1 MVLEIR
7 FRMRRAFPRT
17 AHYGAVRSRDSA
29 RAKESRQ
36 FASGVL
42 IIEVVST
49 GKAVVLLILF
59 AGIAAV
65 AWQAGRKAER
75 QAARGVES
83 VSPVVTAPITEEPA
97 APAPLPAAESEATF
111 EVPIA
116 ETDVRPTLV
125 PYTAPEE
132 RPSDT
137 TARCVML
144 QAYPSTAAAYG
155 RYGEVVQLVVRGQ
168 NGCATN
174 FGSVSFRAIAM
185 GPNGLE
191 LASAVGRFPEGIRAG
206 GSAET
211 LIAVATKPGV
221 GVTYRVEPQ

>member
-1 MVLEIR
+1 MDAAQWRSALSRLTEAEKSR
-7 FRMRRAFPRT
+7 GNSPR
-17 AHYGAVRSRDSA
+17 
-29 RAKESRQ
+29 
-36 FASGVL
+36 GVL

-65 AWQAGRKAER
+65 AWQAGRNAER
-75 QAARGVES
+75 QAARGEES
-83 VSPVVTAPITEEPA
+83 TFSPATAPITEEPV
-97 APAPLPAAESEATF
+97 APAPLPAVESEATF

-116 ETDVRPTLV
+116 ETDARPTLV
-125 PYTAPEE
+125 PFAAPEE

-137 TARCVML
+137 TERCVML
-144 QAYPSTAAAYG
+144 QANPSTAAAYG

-168 NGCATN
+168 NGCATS
-174 FGSVSFRAIAM
+174 FGYVSFRAIAI

-191 LASAVGRFPEGIRAG
+191 LASAVGRFPDGIRGG